1 MSPKLLFFITE
12 DWFFCSHF
20 LGRAKAAL
28 HGGYEVVVVARE
40 SAHGKTICDQGMR
53 FIPLP
58 ISRRGLN
65 PFWELLTIL
74 RLISIY
80 RRERPAV
87 AHHIALKPIMYG
99 TIAAFFSGCRKIVN
113 APVGLGFV
121 YSSGSWKARFL
132 RPFTQVGLK
141 VLLNPRGS
149 RVIFENEDD
158 VRTFVAARIVR
169 LQDAILIRGAGVDT
183 QEFAVV
189 PEPGGS
195 PVVIL
200 VARMLWDKG
209 IGEYV
214 EAAHILKTRGRV
226 VRMLLVGAPDDQNP
240 ASIPI
245 KTLNEWNSSGAVEW
259 LGHRSDIPELLTQ
272 SHIVCLPSYREGLPK
287 SLLEGLAAGR
297 PLVATDVPG
306 CREAVQDGVNGFL
319 VPAKDARSLADA
331 LEKLIRSR
339 ELRQRMGEAS
349 RNLALTEFS
358 SQRIETE
365 TLAVYSQLSQKGM
378 PSKNQTS
385 RT

>member
-28 HGGYEVVVVARE
+28 RFGHEVVVVARE
-40 SAHGKTICDQGMR
+40 SAHANAIREQGIR
-53 FIPLP
+53 FVPFP

-65 PFWELLTIL
+65 PFRELMTIL
-74 RLISIY
+74 RLIAIY
-80 RRERPAV
+80 RRERPAMV
-87 AHHIALKPIMYG
+87 HHIALKPIMYG
-99 TIAAFFSGCRKIVN
+99 TIAAFFSGCRKIAN

-121 YSSGSWKARFL
+121 FSSGSWKARFL
-132 RPFTQVGLK
+132 RPLAMLGLK

-149 RVIFENEDD
+149 KVIFENQDD
-158 VRTFVAARIVR
+158 VGAFVAAKIVR
-169 LQDAILIRGAGVDT
+169 PQDAILIRGAGVDT

-189 PEPGGS
+189 PEADGS

-245 KTLNEWNSSGAVEW
+245 KTLNEWNASGVVEW
-259 LGHRSDIPELLTQ
+259 LGHRSDIPELLAQ

-306 CREAVQDGVNGFL
+306 CREAVLDGVNGYL

-331 LEKLIRSR
+331 LEKLILSR
-339 ELRQRMGEAS
+339 DLRQRMGKAS
-349 RNLALTEFS
+349 RNLAQTEFS
-358 SQRIETE
+358 SQRIEAE
-365 TLAVYSQLSQKGM
+365 TLDVYFQLTDRVMSPQ
-378 PSKNQTS
+378 NNIS
-385 RT
+385 RA

>member
-1 MSPKLLFFITE
+1 M
-12 DWFFCSHF
+12 
-20 LGRAKAAL
+20 GA
-28 HGGYEVVVVARE
+28 
-40 SAHGKTICDQGMR
+40 
-53 FIPLP
+53 
-58 ISRRGLN
+58 
-65 PFWELLTIL
+65 
-74 RLISIY
+74 
-80 RRERPAV
+80 
-87 AHHIALKPIMYG
+87 
-99 TIAAFFSGCRKIVN
+99 
-113 APVGLGFV
+113 
-121 YSSGSWKARFL
+121 
-132 RPFTQVGLK
+132 
-141 VLLNPRGS
+141 
-149 RVIFENEDD
+149 
-158 VRTFVAARIVR
+158 FVAAKIVR
-169 LQDAILIRGAGVDT
+169 PQDAILIRGAGVDT
-183 QEFAVV
+183 QEFAVA
-189 PEPGGS
+189 PEADGS

-240 ASIPI
+240 ASIPT
-245 KTLNEWNSSGAVEW
+245 KALNEWNLSGAVEW

-331 LEKLIRSR
+331 LEKLILSR

-349 RNLALTEFS
+349 RNLALSEFS
-358 SQRIETE
+358 SQRIEAE
-365 TLAVYSQLSQKGM
+365 TLAVYFQLSQKGM